1 MTAPDALAYLLTLP
15 KTTYPG
21 WRWSDHKTAGGYEHH
36 QPTARYVCAEAGLE
50 ADVGILACAAASEF
64 RQDHPAEL
72 LAGCNAIITDA
83 RERKKPISIEARVT
97 MLGLKRKL
105 IFNYPAA
112 GYLGRQS
119 GRWCSSWQKPTLR
132 TVEAA
137 RLALQGV
144 GMELAQ
150 GARRWIDLAI
160 MDRGLQAGKKLAH
173 DAEGIVRA
181 RYAEGWRW
189 CGRVDGISPYRLMLL
204 GRRGE
209 QLSAALD
216 VVADGRN
223 QGRVSMHAPE

>member
-1 MTAPDALAYLLTLP
+1 MTTPDALAYLLILP

-83 RERKKPISIEARVT
+83 RERKVPISIESRVT
-97 MLGLKRKL
+97 MLGLRRKWNKL
-105 IFNYPAA
+105 WTAYPAA

-119 GRWCSSWQKPTLR
+119 GRWCSSWQKPSLR

-150 GARRWIDLAI
+150 GARRWIDGRVQ
-160 MDRGLQAGKKLAH
+160 DGGVQAGKRLKD
-173 DAEGIVRA
+173 DAVAILRS
-181 RYAEGWRW
+181 RYSEGWRW
-189 CGRVDGISPYRLMLL
+189 VGPMAGITSYRLILL
-204 GRRGE
+204 GRRGRPVE
-209 QLSAALD
+209 EALAM
-216 VVADGRN
+216 VEEGRR
-223 QGRVSMHAPE
+223 G